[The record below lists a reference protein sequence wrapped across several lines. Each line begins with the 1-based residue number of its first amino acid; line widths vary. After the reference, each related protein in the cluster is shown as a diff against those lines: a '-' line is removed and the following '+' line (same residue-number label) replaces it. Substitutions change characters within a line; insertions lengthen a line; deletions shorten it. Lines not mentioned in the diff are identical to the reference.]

1 MGQLTPRE
9 REVATMLAQGA
20 RRRDIAA
27 ALCIEPNTVT
37 VHLCNARNRVGART
51 NTELAVKVAVELP
64 GTD

>member
-1 MGQLTPRE
+1 
-9 REVATMLAQGA
+9 MLARGA